1 MNDHK
6 NLKREKTFQFFDE
19 TCMSL
24 ATFSIIDPLYLCGL
38 AKKNVLAYWM

>member
-6 NLKREKTFQFFDE
+6 NVKREKTFQFFNE

-24 ATFSIIDPLYLCGL
+24 ASFSIPLYLYCL
-38 AKKNVLAYWM
+38 TEKNILAYWM